1 MEDIVDDGKNGVIEL
16 ASITGNKKKM
26 KVTIGEKKEEGAS
39 MSAEMFKQIKKE
51 MDMSRANTI
60 RLQKILK
67 KDVQVE
73 KALRRKMRE
82 WDHLMDEQLNLFTV
96 DTFELKI
103 FAKKVNKAN

>member
-1 MEDIVDDGKNGVIEL
+1 MGLEDIVDDGKNGVIEL

-26 KVTIGEKKEEGAS
+26 KVTIGMQKEEDAS
-39 MSAEMFKQIKKE
+39 MSVERFKQIEKE

-73 KALRRKMRE
+73 KALRRKLRE
-82 WDHLMDEQLNLFTV
+82 WDHLTDEQLIISTV
-96 DTFELKI
+96 NNF
-103 FAKKVNKAN
+103 